1 MALPHLFKAGICK
14 PVRVRLQEMCLG
26 NLQLIDVQET
36 QPIALIIADSISL
49 DVQDTRTDVE

>member
-1 MALPHLFKAGICK
+1 
-14 PVRVRLQEMCLG
+14 MCLG

-36 QPIALIIADSISL
+36 QPIARIIADSISL